1 MNEAYEKSLLMIK
14 LLGIKLTR
22 KQYNQL
28 AVRFNLLSA
37 DTLQYISQNNF
48 DFLVRK
54 TISSERG
61 FFFWKIFIKLPKCNK
76 IHDIYKIE
84 HTKDKVILWK

>member
-14 LLGIKLTR
+14 DLGIKLTK

-37 DTLQYISQNNF
+37 DSLQYISQNNF
-48 DFLVRK
+48 DFLVKK
-54 TISSERG
+54 TISS
-61 FFFWKIFIKLPKCNK
+61 
-76 IHDIYKIE
+76 
-84 HTKDKVILWK
+84 

>member
-14 LLGIKLTR
+14 VLGIKLTK

-28 AVRFNLLSA
+28 ALRFNLLSA
-37 DTLQYISQNNF
+37 DTLQYITKNNF

-54 TISSERG
+54 TI
-61 FFFWKIFIKLPKCNK
+61 KK
-76 IHDIYKIE
+76 
-84 HTKDKVILWK
+84 

>member
-1 MNEAYEKSLLMIK
+1 MDKAYENSLLMIK
-14 LLGIKLTR
+14 ILGIKLTK

-54 TISSERG
+54 TISS
-61 FFFWKIFIKLPKCNK
+61 
-76 IHDIYKIE
+76 
-84 HTKDKVILWK
+84 

>member
-14 LLGIKLTR
+14 ALGIKLTK

-37 DTLQYISQNNF
+37 DSLQYITQNNF
-48 DFLVRK
+48 DFLVKK
-54 TISSERG
+54 TISS
-61 FFFWKIFIKLPKCNK
+61 I
-76 IHDIYKIE
+76 
-84 HTKDKVILWK
+84 

>member
-1 MNEAYEKSLLMIK
+1 MDKAYNDSLQMIK
-14 LLGIKLTR
+14 GLGIKLTK

-48 DFLVRK
+48 NYLIKK
-54 TISSERG
+54 TISS
-61 FFFWKIFIKLPKCNK
+61 I
-76 IHDIYKIE
+76 
-84 HTKDKVILWK
+84 

>member
-14 LLGIKLTR
+14 ALGIKLTK

-37 DTLQYISQNNF
+37 DSLQYISQNNF

-54 TISSERG
+54 TISS
-61 FFFWKIFIKLPKCNK
+61 
-76 IHDIYKIE
+76 
-84 HTKDKVILWK
+84 

>member
-1 MNEAYEKSLLMIK
+1 MNEAYENSLQMIK
-14 LLGIKLTR
+14 VLGIKLTK

-48 DFLVRK
+48 DFLVKK
-54 TISSERG
+54 TISS
-61 FFFWKIFIKLPKCNK
+61 
-76 IHDIYKIE
+76 
-84 HTKDKVILWK
+84 

>member
-14 LLGIKLTR
+14 VLGIKLTK

-37 DTLQYISQNNF
+37 DSLQYITQNNF
-48 DFLVRK
+48 DFLVKK
-54 TISSERG
+54 TISS
-61 FFFWKIFIKLPKCNK
+61 
-76 IHDIYKIE
+76 
-84 HTKDKVILWK
+84 V

>member
-14 LLGIKLTR
+14 TLGIKLTK
-22 KQYNQL
+22 KQYNKL

-37 DTLQYISQNNF
+37 DSLQYISQNNF

-54 TISSERG
+54 TISS
-61 FFFWKIFIKLPKCNK
+61 
-76 IHDIYKIE
+76 
-84 HTKDKVILWK
+84 

>member
-14 LLGIKLTR
+14 ALGIKLTK

-37 DTLQYISQNNF
+37 DSLQYISQNNF
-48 DFLVRK
+48 DFLVKK
-54 TISSERG
+54 TISS
-61 FFFWKIFIKLPKCNK
+61 
-76 IHDIYKIE
+76 
-84 HTKDKVILWK
+84 V

>member
-1 MNEAYEKSLLMIK
+1 MKEAYEKSLLMIK
-14 LLGIKLTR
+14 ALGIKLTK

-37 DTLQYISQNNF
+37 DSLQYISQNNF

-54 TISSERG
+54 TISS
-61 FFFWKIFIKLPKCNK
+61 
-76 IHDIYKIE
+76 
-84 HTKDKVILWK
+84 